1 MLPMRTGRRSILAA
15 TTRDPEAPAT
25 AIVTGSE
32 LVTVDRWQA
41 RAYEYAITAAY
52 HPDDP
57 PSLHGWNP
65 TGQHGAPAGYD
76 LVLATPRT
84 LSALGWC
91 FFTTDRGVSDDIM
104 RANRQAA
111 QDVAVEFSVAI
122 GAETPVMVSHLF
134 DSAGQPWLH
143 VHVVL
148 GALARPQ
155 RPGWSGPQRAGEV
168 WLPLDS
174 ARVARMAQ
182 RLIFGYHL
190 LVRRTVTPMVREL
203 GLNWQRLAED
213 GSCEVWGLTAPMLE
227 CISQPARPLG
237 EIHAC
242 QVE

>member
-1 MLPMRTGRRSILAA
+1 MRTGRRSILAA

-32 LVTVDRWQA
+32 LVTIDRWQA
-41 RAYEYAITAAY
+41 RAWEQAITAAY

-57 PSLHGWNP
+57 PPLHGWNP
-65 TGQHGAPAGYD
+65 TGQHGAPVGYD

-84 LSALGWC
+84 LSAVGWC
-91 FFTTDRGVSDDIM
+91 FFSTDRGVSDDIM
-104 RANRQAA
+104 RANHQAA
-111 QDVAVEFSVAI
+111 QEVAVELSVAI
-122 GAETPVMVSHLF
+122 RSETPVMVSHLF

-148 GALARPQ
+148 GALARPE
-155 RPGWSGPQRAGEV
+155 RPGWSGPQRQEEV
-168 WLPLDS
+168 WRPLDP
-174 ARVARMAQ
+174 ATVARMAQ

-190 LVRRTVTPMVREL
+190 LVRRAVTGLIREL

-227 CISQPARPLG
+227 CISLPARPLG